1 MKYFELKSRY
11 GDVTKLIHIKSNIYK
26 VDFTDNPYSYRVI
39 LEEDNKT
46 IKAFD
51 PSGGPF
57 VSIGDEV
64 LPGLKV
70 TSIYKDEELKSLV
83 LTLDFIE

>member
-1 MKYFELKSRY
+1 MKHFELKSRY
-11 GDVTKLIHIKSNIYK
+11 GDITKLIPVKNNIYK
-26 VDFTDNPYSYRVI
+26 VDFTENPYNYRVI
-39 LEEDNKT
+39 YEQDNTT

-57 VSIGDEV
+57 VAVNNEI

-83 LTLDFIE
+83 LTLDFID